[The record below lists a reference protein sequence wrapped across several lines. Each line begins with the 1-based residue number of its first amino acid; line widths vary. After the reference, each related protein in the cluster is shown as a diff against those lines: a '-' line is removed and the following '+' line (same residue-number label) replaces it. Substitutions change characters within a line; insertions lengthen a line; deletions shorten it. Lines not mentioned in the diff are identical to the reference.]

1 MTRPLPLPKEPKKL
15 QQIRQRRKKIRNKP
29 MEEKKYVTEWANENL
44 GLTLK
49 ITNMVHEEQTPF
61 QHIEIADTL
70 EYGRLLI
77 LDGVFQTSV
86 KDEWTYHEMISH
98 VPLMLHPHPERV
110 LIIGGGDGGVA
121 REVCRHHCVTHVD
134 LCDIDG
140 RVIELSKE
148 YFPTISKVLRN
159 PPEKLHVHVGDGIAF
174 ARKVKDFYD
183 VIIIDCSDPIGPGE
197 GLFTRDFYK
206 NAFAALRKDGLL
218 VQQTES
224 PIVQQSTVHDVFEAM
239 NDVFP
244 IVRMYYSHV
253 PIYPAC
259 LHSFMLASKVYD
271 PLTAE
276 PRDGAPEPM
285 KYYNRH
291 IQKSCFVLPN
301 FIKELLYKGQKSF

>member
-1 MTRPLPLPKEPKKL
+1 
-15 QQIRQRRKKIRNKP
+15 
-29 MEEKKYVTEWANENL
+29 MEERKYVTEWANENL

-121 REVCRHHCVTHVD
+121 REVCRHDCVKQVD

-140 RVIELSKE
+140 RVIALSKE
-148 YFPTISKVLRN
+148 YFPTISKVLNN

-174 ARKVKDFYD
+174 AKQVKDFYD

-197 GLFTRDFYK
+197 GLFTRDFYRS
-206 NAFAALRKDGLL
+206 AFSALREDGLI

-224 PIVQQSTVHDVFEAM
+224 PIVQQQTVHDVFEAM

-259 LHSFMLASKVYD
+259 MHSFMLASKKYD
-271 PLTAE
+271 PLTADIRKDI
-276 PRDGAPEPM
+276 PQPM
-285 KYYNRH
+285 KYYNAG

-301 FIKELLYKGQKSF
+301 FVKELLYKGVRSF

>member
-1 MTRPLPLPKEPKKL
+1 MK
-15 QQIRQRRKKIRNKP
+15 
-29 MEEKKYVTEWANENL
+29 EKKYVTEWANENL

-174 ARKVKDFYD
+174 ARNVKDFYD

-206 NAFAALRKDGLL
+206 SAFAALRKDGLL

-259 LHSFMLASKVYD
+259 MHSFMLASRFTT
-271 PLTAE
+271 PSRQSPGMGHRSL
-276 PRDGAPEPM
+276 
-285 KYYNRH
+285 
-291 IQKSCFVLPN
+291 
-301 FIKELLYKGQKSF
+301 

>member
-1 MTRPLPLPKEPKKL
+1 MA
-15 QQIRQRRKKIRNKP
+15 RRKSLAFLDVGQGDCFVADTKSGAIIFDGGSSSEDQVGRYRILPYMKYLGYQKI
-29 MEEKKYVTEWANENL
+29 
-44 GLTLK
+44 
-49 ITNMVHEEQTPF
+49 Q
-61 QHIEIADTL
+61 IADTL
-70 EYGRLLI
+70 EYGHLLI

-98 VPLMLHPHPERV
+98 VPLMLHPNPERV

-121 REVCRHHCVTHVD
+121 REVCRHDCVKQVD

-148 YFPTISKVLRN
+148 YFPTIASALLD

-174 ARKVKDFYD
+174 AKSVKDFYD

-197 GLFTRDFYK
+197 GLFTREFYK
-206 NAFAALRKDGLL
+206 SAHEALREDGLI

-224 PIVQQSTVHDVFEAM
+224 PIVQQKTVHDVYKAM
-239 NDVFP
+239 GDVFP

-259 LHSFMLASKVYD
+259 MHSFMLASKVHD
-271 PLTAE
+271 PLRTGVRR
-276 PRDGAPEPM
+276 PVPQPM
-285 KYYNRH
+285 KYYNRT

-301 FIKELLYKGQKSF
+301 FIKELLYKGNLSF

>member
-1 MTRPLPLPKEPKKL
+1 
-15 QQIRQRRKKIRNKP
+15 

-197 GLFTRDFYK
+197 RLFTRDFYK
-206 NAFAALRKDGLL
+206 SAFAALRKDGLL

-259 LHSFMLASKVYD
+259 MHSFMLASKVYD

-276 PRDGAPEPM
+276 PREGAPEPM

>member
-1 MTRPLPLPKEPKKL
+1 
-15 QQIRQRRKKIRNKP
+15 

-98 VPLMLHPHPERV
+98 V
-110 LIIGGGDGGVA
+110 A

-148 YFPTISKVLRN
+148 YLPTISKVLRN

-206 NAFAALRKDGLL
+206 SAFAALRKDGLL

-224 PIVQQSTVHDVFEAM
+224 PIVQQSTVHDVF
-239 NDVFP
+239 P

-259 LHSFMLASKVYD
+259 MHSFMLASKVYD

>member
-1 MTRPLPLPKEPKKL
+1 
-15 QQIRQRRKKIRNKP
+15 
-29 MEEKKYVTEWANENL
+29 MEEKQYVTEWANENL

-49 ITNMVHEEQTPF
+49 ITKMVHEEQTLF
-61 QHIEIADTL
+61 QHIQIADTL
-70 EYGRLLI
+70 QYGRILI

-98 VPLMLHPHPERV
+98 VPLMMHPHPERV

-121 REVCRHHCVTHVD
+121 REVCRHDCVKQVD

-140 RVIELSKE
+140 RVIALSKE
-148 YFPTISKVLRN
+148 YFPTISKVLNN

-174 ARKVKDFYD
+174 AKQVKDFYD

-197 GLFTRDFYK
+197 GLFTRDFYRS
-206 NAFAALRKDGLL
+206 AFSALREDGLI

-224 PIVQQSTVHDVFEAM
+224 PIVQQQTVHDVFEAM

-259 LHSFMLASKVYD
+259 MHSFMLASKKYD
-271 PLTAE
+271 PLTADIRKDI
-276 PRDGAPEPM
+276 PQPM
-285 KYYNRH
+285 KYYNAG

-301 FIKELLYKGQKSF
+301 FVKELLYKGVRSF

>member
-1 MTRPLPLPKEPKKL
+1 MG
-15 QQIRQRRKKIRNKP
+15 
-29 MEEKKYVTEWANENL
+29 EKQYVTEWANENL

-49 ITNMVHEEQTPF
+49 ITKMVHEEQTPF
-61 QHIEIADTL
+61 QHIQIADTL
-70 EYGRLLI
+70 QYGRILI

-98 VPLMLHPHPERV
+98 VPLMMHPHPERV

-121 REVCRHHCVTHVD
+121 REVCRHDCVKQVD

-140 RVIELSKE
+140 RVIALSKE
-148 YFPTISKVLRN
+148 YFPTISKVLNN

-174 ARKVKDFYD
+174 AKQVKDFYD

-197 GLFTRDFYK
+197 GLFTRDFYRS
-206 NAFAALRKDGLL
+206 AFSALRENGLI

-224 PIVQQSTVHDVFEAM
+224 PIVQQQTVHDVFEAM

-259 LHSFMLASKVYD
+259 MHSFMLASKKYD
-271 PLTAE
+271 PLTADIRKDI
-276 PRDGAPEPM
+276 PQPM
-285 KYYNRH
+285 KYYNAG

-301 FIKELLYKGQKSF
+301 FVKELLYKGVRSF

>member
-1 MTRPLPLPKEPKKL
+1 
-15 QQIRQRRKKIRNKP
+15 
-29 MEEKKYVTEWANENL
+29 MEEKQYVTEWANENL

-49 ITNMVHEEQTPF
+49 ITKMLHEEQTPY
-61 QHIEIADTL
+61 QKIQIADTL

-98 VPLMLHPHPERV
+98 VPLMLHPNPERV

-121 REVCRHHCVTHVD
+121 REVCRHDCVKQVD

-148 YFPTISKVLRN
+148 YFPTIASALLD

-174 ARKVKDFYD
+174 AKSVKGFYD

-197 GLFTRDFYK
+197 GLFTREFYK
-206 NAFAALRKDGLL
+206 SAHEALREDGLI

-224 PIVQQSTVHDVFEAM
+224 PIVQQKTVHDVYKAM
-239 NDVFP
+239 GDVFP

-259 LHSFMLASKVYD
+259 MHSFMLASKVHD
-271 PLTAE
+271 PLRTGVRR
-276 PRDGAPEPM
+276 PVPQPM
-285 KYYNRH
+285 KYYNRT

-301 FIKELLYKGQKSF
+301 FIKELLYKGNLSF